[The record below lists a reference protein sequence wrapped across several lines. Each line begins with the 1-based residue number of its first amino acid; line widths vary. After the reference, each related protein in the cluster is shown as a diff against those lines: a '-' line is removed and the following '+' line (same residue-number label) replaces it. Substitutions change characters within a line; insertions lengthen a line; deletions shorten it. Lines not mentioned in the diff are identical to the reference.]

1 MRRDLISKS
10 VENRKKIE
18 KLLAT
23 AKKGMTLTEI
33 AKELNLPVST
43 VKRHLE
49 KLISIGR
56 VHTESYKGSTYY
68 IWSGF
73 ERYQCKVFLS
83 DNHVLFIDAMVNP
96 WGRPFVRIKES
107 KRVPGT
113 NEWEDIGAI
122 LIDSQKLSE
131 FIEKLKEIE
140 NNLDEYAE
148 TVKKEVI

>member
-23 AKKGMTLTEI
+23 AKRGMTLSEI
-33 AKELNLPVST
+33 ARELNLPIST

-68 IWSGF
+68 IWNGD
-73 ERYQCKVFLS
+73 EKYQHKVFLS

-113 NEWEDIGAI
+113 NEWEDVGAI
-122 LIDSQKLSE
+122 IVDSRKLSE

-140 NNLDEYAE
+140 KNLDKYAE
-148 TVKKEVI
+148 SEELT

>member
-18 KLLAT
+18 RLLAT
-23 AKKGMTLTEI
+23 AKRGMTLSEI
-33 AKELNLPVST
+33 ARELNLPIST

-68 IWSGF
+68 IWNG
-73 ERYQCKVFLS
+73 EEKYHYKVFLS

-107 KRVPGT
+107 KRIPGT
-113 NEWEDIGAI
+113 NEWEDVGAI
-122 LIDSQKLSE
+122 IVDSRKLSE

-140 NNLDEYAE
+140 KNLDKYAE
-148 TVKKEVI
+148 SGELA

>member
-1 MRRDLISKS
+1 MISKS

-23 AKKGMTLTEI
+23 AKRGMTLTEI
-33 AKELNLPVST
+33 ARELNLPVST

-68 IWSGF
+68 IWNGF
-73 ERYQCKVFLS
+73 ERYQYKVFLS

-113 NEWEDIGAI
+113 NEWEDVGAI
-122 LIDSQKLSE
+122 LIDSRKLSE

-148 TVKKEVI
+148 TVKEEVIS

>member
-23 AKKGMTLTEI
+23 AKRGMTLTEI
-33 AKELNLPVST
+33 ARELNLPVST

-56 VHTESYKGSTYY
+56 VHTESYKGATYY
-68 IWSGF
+68 IWNG
-73 ERYQCKVFLS
+73 EEKYQYKVFLS

-107 KRVPGT
+107 KRIPGT
-113 NEWEDIGAI
+113 NEWEDVGAI
-122 LIDSQKLSE
+122 IVDSRKLSE

-140 NNLDEYAE
+140 KNLDKYAE
-148 TVKKEVI
+148 SGELM

>member
-10 VENRKKIE
+10 AENRKKIE

-23 AKKGMTLTEI
+23 AKRGMTLTEI
-33 AKELNLPVST
+33 ARELNLPIST

-49 KLISIGR
+49 KLISVGR

-68 IWSGF
+68 IWNGDEKYRF
-73 ERYQCKVFLS
+73 KVFLS

-96 WGRPFVRIKES
+96 WGKPFVRIKES
-107 KRVPGT
+107 KRIPGT
-113 NEWEDIGAI
+113 NEWEDVGAI
-122 LIDSQKLSE
+122 IVDSKKLSE

-140 NNLDEYAE
+140 KNIDKL
-148 TVKKEVI
+148 V

>member
-1 MRRDLISKS
+1 
-10 VENRKKIE
+10 
-18 KLLAT
+18 
-23 AKKGMTLTEI
+23 MTLTEI
-33 AKELNLPVST
+33 ARELNLPVST
-43 VKRHLE
+43 VKRHPE

-68 IWSGF
+68 IWNGF
-73 ERYQCKVFLS
+73 ERYQYKVFSS

-113 NEWEDIGAI
+113 NEWEDVEAI
-122 LIDSQKLSE
+122 LVDSRKLSE

-140 NNLDEYAE
+140 DNLDKYAE
-148 TVKKEVI
+148 TVKEEVIQ

>member
-1 MRRDLISKS
+1 MRRDLISKA

-23 AKKGMTLTEI
+23 AKRGMTLTEI
-33 AKELNLPVST
+33 AKGLNLPVST

-56 VHTESYKGSTYY
+56 VHTESYRGLTYY
-68 IWSGF
+68 IWNG
-73 ERYQCKVFLS
+73 EEKYQHKVFLS

-107 KRVPGT
+107 RRNPST
-113 NEWEDIGAI
+113 NEWEDVGAI
-122 LIDSQKLSE
+122 IIDSRKLSE

-140 NNLDEYAE
+140 KNIDEYAE
-148 TVKKEVI
+148 SEELT